1 MIVPDEYWANLDA
14 LTSKT
19 PAPAWVSVRHR
30 ATQLPILP
38 KKGGEFNRY
47 ELGGLLAWVAG

>member
-19 PAPAWVSVRHR
+19 PAPAWVSARHR
-30 ATQLPILP
+30 TTQPPILP